1 MRAHERLTTADGV
14 QGFTLVY
21 AVADRDEVEGTA
33 SSPRRRR
40 RRRPLDDLPAE
51 GCHLLTEA
59 AALPVRLRLGMTL
72 THAHR
77 SKVSVSVSVS
87 RARATSPPNAI
98 SQRLF
103 PTPFPSVSGESA
115 IDRERLW
122 PSLVARAR
130 ARPLSL

>member
-77 SKVSVSVSVS
+77 SKVSVSVSVGLGPGPP
-87 RARATSPPNAI
+87 ALPTPFPNAI

-103 PTPFPSVSGESA
+103 QVSLESQ
-115 IDRERLW
+115 L
-122 PSLVARAR
+122 
-130 ARPLSL
+130 